1 MIQQMKEY
9 QLALQYAVDKNYPDS
24 LSKLR
29 EAATNIEQVVGSA
42 HTQYHLF
49 LYQRMASIQQMLGD
63 INEVEGTFR
72 RCVETAEKIYQPHK
86 GTKGEDMSKIFMWQN
101 NLLKFYLEYNVDQA
115 CDYGNEL
122 VQELQ
127 ERLPKQDMVDLYF
140 STATALALQGSQLGE
155 AETMY
160 EQALAEIG
168 EDQMTASL
176 KPFLLNN
183 LGVTHFHQFVEKS
196 S

>member
-1 MIQQMKEY
+1 MKEY